1 MLTEQSQCHFPHVSF
16 KTICLFSLF
25 TQFCCAGRETHRPGS
40 SCAASTSA
48 SAATTIQKGW
58 RGHAARSNDKRV
70 NELKEEVRQLRHEQ
84 HIRHLSK
91 ELDVTKSA
99 LEQERKL
106 RALQMD
112 AIKVLWKEVQLMD
125 NPNARARTVPSGQAG
140 SKISS
145 RSSENSIAKLM
156 ETLEATAGST
166 SYLST

>member
-1 MLTEQSQCHFPHVSF
+1 M
-16 KTICLFSLF
+16 
-25 TQFCCAGRETHRPGS
+25 
-40 SCAASTSA
+40 
-48 SAATTIQKGW
+48 
-58 RGHAARSNDKRV
+58 
-70 NELKEEVRQLRHEQ
+70 KEEVRQLRHEQ

-145 RSSENSIAKLM
+145 RSSEHSIAKLM
-156 ETLEATAGST
+156 ETLEATAGINSGFFFT
-166 SYLST
+166 IFLEDLVCPTLLQDDFFCAQF